1 MPHSLL
7 NRTSS
12 YVSCYS
18 AAAAAANTTPR
29 LSLSRYGSIENLLH
43 GHSKSHPANVRV
55 LVRKNFQPFAQA
67 HLAVTKGK
75 EFISN
80 DFLFIYA

>member
-1 MPHSLL
+1 MPHTHL

-12 YVSCYS
+12 YISCYS
-18 AAAAAANTTPR
+18 AAAAINTTPR

-67 HLAVTKGK
+67 HLAVTKGRK
-75 EFISN
+75 KNPSPRGIQLE
-80 DFLFIYA
+80 